1 MKTKVERS
9 RKWARPK
16 PGTKGAVCVRYASMA
31 GISPATARDHFR
43 TRTYSEPPHAA
54 AKMLR
59 ASFAEQNYH
68 SAGTIL
74 HPIYEEILRVS
85 IGPNAAE
92 VLHRC
97 VCIDDAEQLPGREY
111 IHDSTDANRKQWLRH
126 LYPQLTAT
134 VKAITVLEGQA
145 P

>member
-1 MKTKVERS
+1 MKQARRWT
-9 RKWARPK
+9 RPK
-16 PGTKGAVCVRYASMA
+16 PGSKGAVHVRYASLA

-43 TRTYSEPPHAA
+43 TRTYCEPPHQT

-59 ASFAEQNYH
+59 AAFAEQDYH
-68 SAGTIL
+68 SAGKAL
-74 HPIYEEILRVS
+74 HPIYEEILQVA

-97 VCIDDAEQLPGREY
+97 VCIDDAEQLPGRQY
-111 IHDSTDANRKQWLRH
+111 IHDPTEANRKQWLRH

-134 VKAITVLEGQA
+134 VKAITVLDGRA